1 MSYWRLRVAKT
12 VDFRLVEVIV
22 RMAMLACDVAYIAI
36 FRSIDSRIPTGRRT
50 RGALNSQV
58 RCQSRQKT
66 VRNWL
71 LSINGKTGAK
81 HRSEEH
87 TSELQSHLNLVCRLL
102 LEKKKK

>member
-81 HRSEEH
+81 HGRL
-87 TSELQSHLNLVCRLL
+87 TWDCNRTLVGAANS
-102 LEKKKK
+102 